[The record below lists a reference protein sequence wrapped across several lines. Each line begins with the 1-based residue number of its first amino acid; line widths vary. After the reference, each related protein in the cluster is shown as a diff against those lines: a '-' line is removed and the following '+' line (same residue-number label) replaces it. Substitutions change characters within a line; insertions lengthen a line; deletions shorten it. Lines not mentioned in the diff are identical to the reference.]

1 MATFSAIYDEVAEK
15 LHNSEA
21 DMITRI
27 KEWVNLAQKDVA
39 TSAWWPWLLKE
50 QQIVIDAA
58 KTTGTASVTNGDET
72 VDFTA
77 TQFSAAIESGQ
88 WYFQAGTDADWYII
102 DSRTDDD
109 TIELLQPYQGTT
121 DGTATFKIW
130 HILYSMPS
138 DMYAVASIRQQVS
151 PYVLQYAP
159 YKDIDWMDPANDQS
173 GTNTYLYTQFGVDS
187 SGYKQLMFFP
197 PRITAGI
204 YTMKYYKQVTDLSAD
219 ADISIIPASDHEIL
233 IYGALVRGF
242 EYLDDFANSQKHET
256 NFVVRLN
263 EMKRAYMTGPD
274 QAIVIGRSGARPRDL
289 LSVLELPVTS
299 S

>member
-1 MATFSAIYDEVAEK
+1 
-15 LHNSEA
+15 
-21 DMITRI
+21 
-27 KEWVNLAQKDVA
+27 
-39 TSAWWPWLLKE
+39 
-50 QQIVIDAA
+50 
-58 KTTGTASVTNGDET
+58 
-72 VDFTA
+72 
-77 TQFSAAIESGQ
+77 
-88 WYFQAGTDADWYII
+88 
-102 DSRTDDD
+102 
-109 TIELLQPYQGTT
+109 
-121 DGTATFKIW
+121 
-130 HILYSMPS
+130 
-138 DMYAVASIRQQVS
+138 
-151 PYVLQYAP
+151 
-159 YKDIDWMDPANDQS
+159 MDPANDQS

-242 EYLDDFANSQKHET
+242 EYLDDVANSQKHET

-274 QAIVIGRSGARPRDL
+274 QGIVIGRSGARPRDL